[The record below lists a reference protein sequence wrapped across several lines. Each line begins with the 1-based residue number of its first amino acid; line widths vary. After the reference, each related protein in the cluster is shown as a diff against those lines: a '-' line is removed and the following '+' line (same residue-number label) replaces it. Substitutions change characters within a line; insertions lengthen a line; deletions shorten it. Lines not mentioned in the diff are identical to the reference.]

1 MSPSFSSLGY
11 GFPLF
16 ARNDEHCWAKI
27 RISWRNGRVRR
38 RWRQSENPLFAPTRS
53 KPCGAMDRMV
63 LVALVEAFSEFF
75 PGMIF
80 HNPDIRFIFSF
91 STPKYPYL
99 FYQIRV
105 STDITGI
112 EQVEANYEKYC
123 DLYPAG
129 FHNESFSFLIF
140 T

>member
-1 MSPSFSSLGY
+1 
-11 GFPLF
+11 
-16 ARNDEHCWAKI
+16 
-27 RISWRNGRVRR
+27 
-38 RWRQSENPLFAPTRS
+38 
-53 KPCGAMDRMV
+53 MDRMV

-112 EQVEANYEKYC
+112 E
-123 DLYPAG
+123 
-129 FHNESFSFLIF
+129 
-140 T
+140 